1 METTTEIS
9 VVIFLQIMSHCLA
22 FHEAADGN
30 VLSSFSLSKEHFLL
44 KGHQTGADF
53 RLYLPPSWH
62 QRCSTQGH
70 SFNCYTNR

>member
-30 VLSSFSLSKEHFLL
+30 VLSSFSTVKNTF
-44 KGHQTGADF
+44 
-53 RLYLPPSWH
+53 Y
-62 QRCSTQGH
+62 
-70 SFNCYTNR
+70 